1 MTKISR
7 RLSQVVNK
15 ELSQT
20 ILPVKTAEG
29 ILVGDVLIVSEVNL
43 KHLQRNGQ
51 WLYRDIYLNLAAI
64 KLANMLALHQN
75 TSKIQ
80 QIYRADQDYGRYYAD
95 SQLLRASYE
104 KAVKSQDF
112 ERADIFWARYTEK
125 KDQARAAK
133 QRLEALVVF

>member
-7 RLSQVVNK
+7 RLAQVVNK

-29 ILVGDVLIVSEVNL
+29 ILVGDVLIVSELNL
-43 KHLQRNGQ
+43 KHLQRNQQ

-64 KLANMLALHQN
+64 KLANLLALNQS
-75 TSKIQ
+75 TARIQ
-80 QIYRADQDYGRYYAD
+80 QIYQADQDYGRYYTD
-95 SQLLRASYE
+95 SQLLRSSYE

-125 KDQARAAK
+125 KDQAQTAK
-133 QRLEALVVF
+133 KRLEALAAF

>member
-7 RLSQVVNK
+7 RLAQVVNK

-20 ILPVKTAEG
+20 ILPVRTAEG
-29 ILVGDVLIVSEVNL
+29 ILVGDVLIVSEANL
-43 KHLQRNGQ
+43 KHLQRNQQ

-64 KLANMLALHQN
+64 KLANMLALNQS
-75 TSKIQ
+75 TAKIQ
-80 QIYRADQDYGRYYAD
+80 QIYQADQDYGRYYAD
-95 SQLLRASYE
+95 SQFLRASYE

-125 KDQARAAK
+125 KDQAQTAK
-133 QRLEALVVF
+133 KRLEALAAF